1 MDLQISLPQ
10 NLRVFWAE
18 INYYK
23 FFGWLSIDEV
33 YQHKFIF
40 VLGSTRSCESAGARR
55 TRRSC
60 AASNRRASISQT
72 NQQTTQG
79 SSRQYYELPKINP
92 LSCAYDI
99 IIFLSKIYFY
109 NSEWIL
115 FCVCFRKDNLYVY
128 FLRKMAP
135 EVTTCCYTGRKCTF
149 DVIEG
154 TAFCQVH
161 ILKSRFASKLGF
173 RRCAYRAGDRR
184 CHRPVKV
191 DPSDLPE
198 SLRHSDKVKNMFI
211 LWKRFG

>member
-1 MDLQISLPQ
+1 MHTILLFSYLKYIFIIPNESY
-10 NLRVFWAE
+10 FMFSSE
-18 INYYK
+18 MI
-23 FFGWLSIDEV
+23 ICI
-33 YQHKFIF
+33 FIF
-40 VLGSTRSCESAGARR
+40 
-55 TRRSC
+55 
-60 AASNRRASISQT
+60 
-72 NQQTTQG
+72 
-79 SSRQYYELPKINP
+79 
-92 LSCAYDI
+92 
-99 IIFLSKIYFY
+99 
-109 NSEWIL
+109 SE
-115 FCVCFRKDNLYVY
+115 
-128 FLRKMAP
+128 KMAP

-211 LWKRFG
+211 L